1 MSKQKRKFP
10 ATATPDKTRQDKPLV
25 ELSKEQLEAIAAGIT
40 DIDEVITNHNETMVS
55 SAQLNC

>member
-25 ELSKEQLEAIAAGIT
+25 ELSKEQLEAIA
-40 DIDEVITNHNETMVS
+40 
-55 SAQLNC
+55 LL

>member
-25 ELSKEQLEAIAAGIT
+25 ELTEEQLEAIVGGRMKE
-40 DIDEVITNHNETMVS
+40 DDDPVS
-55 SAQLNC
+55 GDA